1 LKEPIAD
8 RCPAI
13 HTEREPERANTL
25 SRVDDR
31 ELCSLAGP
39 PPRDSALDHLSR
51 GDATVV
57 EPTADLRIVERRLYP
72 RDIRHREWT
81 QRDNSI
87 GERWIRR
94 AQPHRRVLPHGPQ
107 ATFQN
112 AGPGGCSGR
121 QSLMYRLLL

>member
-8 RCPAI
+8 RCAAI
-13 HTEREPERANTL
+13 HTESEPERANTL
-25 SRVDDR
+25 SRVEDR

-72 RDIRHREWT
+72 RVSVT
-81 QRDNSI
+81 
-87 GERWIRR
+87 
-94 AQPHRRVLPHGPQ
+94 A
-107 ATFQN
+107 
-112 AGPGGCSGR
+112 SGR
-121 QSLMYRLLL
+121 SETTASASGGSGGRNPIAGFYRTALR